1 MKTRK
6 VNRIDR
12 KATTT
17 SLIDELVSAV
27 QTQERTITSLV
38 DAIKSG
44 GSKFIDTI
52 KGNNGKK
59 PPIEKRTP
67 VEQVTAKKSQK
78 SQVEAPEEKSNV
90 EYVMEALESIGRPA
104 MTKEIAY
111 RLKNMN
117 NRFKSLSRDK
127 KHFMQI
133 IYTSASNLVKEKKLS
148 RKPVGKRSY
157 EYSLPSWKHGS
168 QS

>member
-6 VNRIDR
+6 VNRVDR
-12 KATTT
+12 NANKA

-38 DAIKSG
+38 EAIKSG
-44 GSKFIDTI
+44 GNKFIDTI
-52 KGNNGKK
+52 KGNKGKK

-67 VEQVTAKKSQK
+67 VEQVSVKK
-78 SQVEAPEEKSNV
+78 SQVEVPEEKSNV

-117 NRFKSLSRDK
+117 SRFKSLSRDK

-168 QS
+168 